1 MSQRSVRSESKIFG
15 VFTKPVVKVL
25 QREDGGD
32 DRTSSRNPSK
42 WSMLPKLVLVG
53 FLVIA
58 GIGGCVIES
67 EGSREYASEHEAGS
81 DLQADE
87 RGEEESGELLKL
99 DETYDTVR
107 GGARLFISYLA
118 EDNIFAG
125 TVQNTTNDNLTQ
137 VRVEVHLSNG
147 IELGPTTPVD
157 LVPGQLIEV
166 TLAATSQ
173 TFDGWVP
180 HAEVGAG
187 EHGSEGSEGEGT
199 GEHG

>member
-1 MSQRSVRSESKIFG
+1 MSQQSVRSESKIFG
-15 VFTKPVVKVL
+15 VSTKPVVKVL

-32 DRTSSRNPSK
+32 DRTPRRNPSK
-42 WSMLPKLVLVG
+42 WSMLPKLVLVA

-58 GIGGCVIES
+58 GIGGCVIEN
-67 EGSREYASEHEAGS
+67 GGGREHASENEVGS

-107 GGARLFISYLA
+107 GGARLIISYLA

-125 TVQNTTNDNLTQ
+125 TVQNTTKDTLAQ
-137 VRVEVHLSNG
+137 VRVEIHLSNG

-157 LVPGQLIEV
+157 LVPGQMIEV
-166 TLAATSQ
+166 TLAATSP

-187 EHGSEGSEGEGT
+187 ELGSEGSEGEGT